1 MFSIHVD
8 WCWVGRGVR
17 RVILWFVLYFILTFS
32 LYAVV
37 KSLLVAHTDA
47 LSFPII
53 LSRFPIPLYACA
65 RGGSHHACP
74 CQGCML
80 IIPFFPPD
88 GSSWC
93 CYTIGSGQWCAV
105 GVEDGWNMT
114 TRKVAFDIGTFGLI
128 NFQLVNIVS
137 RFDLRGRV
145 ELGLSRHELINE
157 RVQREWK
164 SKIYEV
170 KKYCCAWSHGWWCF
184 NW

>member
-1 MFSIHVD
+1 MLSRTWSPASYSLICVVFYPHIFPVCRSE
-8 WCWVGRGVR
+8 
-17 RVILWFVLYFILTFS
+17 VITCCVVFLLLACFFVFCFASCVFT
-32 LYAVV
+32 
-37 KSLLVAHTDA
+37 HTDA

-157 RVQREWK
+157 RVQRE
-164 SKIYEV
+164 
-170 KKYCCAWSHGWWCF
+170 
-184 NW
+184 